1 MIELLKDV
9 GIVIGVT
16 VALLGLI
23 GGLIALPKQIK
34 EFRNWLRPLG
44 DRGTKYFLLNRED
57 TAQYT
62 IAEFIVADDLMHFL
76 SSFGKVGGGSTTL
89 GVEQVGEF
97 YRVKMQFPLGA
108 LDSLKKV
115 KKQ

>member
-9 GIVIGVT
+9 GIVIGVV

-44 DRGTKYFLLNRED
+44 GAIKGSGLLKNPF
-57 TAQYT
+57 QQLLPL
-62 IAEFIVADDLMHFL
+62 DL
-76 SSFGKVGGGSTTL
+76 S
-89 GVEQVGEF
+89 
-97 YRVKMQFPLGA
+97 
-108 LDSLKKV
+108 
-115 KKQ
+115 